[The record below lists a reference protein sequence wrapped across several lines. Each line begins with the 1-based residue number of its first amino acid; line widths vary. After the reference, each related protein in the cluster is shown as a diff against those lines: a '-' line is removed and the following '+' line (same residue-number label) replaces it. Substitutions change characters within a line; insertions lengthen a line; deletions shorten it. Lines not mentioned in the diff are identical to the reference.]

1 METAEP
7 FPIIYSLPTYQ
18 IKTLFESC
26 SGFAD
31 NIQKNFQLCDRADT
45 REHQYCVI
53 SAYHYYKLLHINT
66 HYTLFLIYYQKRGAV
81 FLARHG

>member
-1 METAEP
+1 
-7 FPIIYSLPTYQ
+7 
-18 IKTLFESC
+18 
-26 SGFAD
+26 
-31 NIQKNFQLCDRADT
+31 
-45 REHQYCVI
+45 VI